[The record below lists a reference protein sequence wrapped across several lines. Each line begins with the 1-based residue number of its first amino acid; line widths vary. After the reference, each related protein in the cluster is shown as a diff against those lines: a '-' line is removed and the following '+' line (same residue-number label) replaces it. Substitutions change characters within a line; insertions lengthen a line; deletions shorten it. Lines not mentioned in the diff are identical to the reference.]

1 MLEWAQDGVEAVS
14 MFGHSPA
21 GYYDAILMDIRMP
34 RQDGYE
40 SARQIRAMDRP
51 DADVPILAMTADAF
65 SEDARKAKEAGMDA
79 HIPKPIDIDVVLS
92 ALQANFKKNKE

>member
-14 MFGHSPA
+14 MFEHSPA